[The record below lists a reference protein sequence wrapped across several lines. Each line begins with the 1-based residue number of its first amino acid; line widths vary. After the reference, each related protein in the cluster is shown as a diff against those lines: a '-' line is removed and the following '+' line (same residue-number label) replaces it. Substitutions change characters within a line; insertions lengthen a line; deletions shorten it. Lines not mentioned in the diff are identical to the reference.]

1 MSHIPYIGILHKI
14 ECLFCISVLLKNPL
28 TDNIKRAKI
37 LIRKDKSKMSEKG
50 RNFSLVFG
58 VSFLFYLRRFIM
70 NETNRPTTAPQM
82 LTIRQV
88 AKTGLLSEHALRL
101 LAKQNKLPAIQI
113 GTKLLVNYSK
123 LCEQL
128 QNL

>member
-1 MSHIPYIGILHKI
+1 
-14 ECLFCISVLLKNPL
+14 
-28 TDNIKRAKI
+28 
-37 LIRKDKSKMSEKG
+37 MSEKG

-70 NETNRPTTAPQM
+70 NETETSRPPTAPQM